1 MAHMTSTKEGTKES
15 IVKYDVPI
23 STTPA
28 VDKYGNKVQSAH
40 ENVSKV
46 EEMLYAMIPPRYQAI
61 LCLHVSSTLQSYDL
75 FLSGSGA
82 TVMENPGNNVQ
93 AKSPR
98 QDLM

>member
-1 MAHMTSTKEGTKES
+1 MAHMTNAKEGTKES
-15 IVKYDVPI
+15 IVKYDAPI

-46 EEMLYAMIPPRYQAI
+46 EEMLYAMIPPRYQTT
-61 LCLHVSSTLQSYDL
+61 LCLRVSSTLQSYDF
-75 FLSGSGA
+75 FLSESGP

-93 AKSPR
+93 VRSLH